1 MKNKITE
8 NGECTNSCYLT
19 EYKYEYNFRCYS
31 NCLTGTYNNNY
42 KCEKCHEDCEI
53 CDGPYTIQ
61 NSNCLSCVNKNKYLY
76 FGNCIDECP
85 KYYFYNDTINQNI
98 CDCELT
104 KCKTCSRESLNN
116 NLCTSCDNE
125 EGYYPKYDD
134 LNINNL
140 DYYDCYKSPE
150 GYYLDNEILI
160 YKLCYQSCKKCDKS
174 GSETE
179 HNCLEC
185 KSGYNFEII
194 FDAYK
199 NCYDTCLY
207 HRYYSENDN
216 KIYCTINMECPINYN
231 KLIEDKKECISDCS
245 KDNQYKY
252 EFKNKCYTECPFN
265 SIIREKDE
273 DLSQFFLDKNI
284 FCKPICNESNPFE
297 IIYLQECV
305 EYCEIKQLK
314 NKSCILNFHHLNSEE
329 NKTKKIYDNYLIN
342 IESELTS
349 GTYEISDLENWDDDI
364 IHLDKATIT
373 LTTVKN
379 QKDNKND
386 IYSSNVDLKDCEDI
400 LKQTYH
406 IPDNE
411 VLFMKKIDFIEDGMK
426 ISKINYEVYT
436 KFNRSNLLKLN
447 LSYCK
452 ETKIDILI
460 PYQLTENVDI
470 LNSSSKY

>member
-1 MKNKITE
+1 
-8 NGECTNSCYLT
+8 
-19 EYKYEYNFRCYS
+19 
-31 NCLTGTYNNNY
+31 
-42 KCEKCHEDCEI
+42 
-53 CDGPYTIQ
+53 
-61 NSNCLSCVNKNKYLY
+61 
-76 FGNCIDECP
+76 
-85 KYYFYNDTINQNI
+85 
-98 CDCELT
+98 
-104 KCKTCSRESLNN
+104 
-116 NLCTSCDNE
+116 
-125 EGYYPKYDD
+125 
-134 LNINNL
+134 
-140 DYYDCYKSPE
+140 
-150 GYYLDNEILI
+150 
-160 YKLCYQSCKKCDKS
+160 
-174 GSETE
+174 
-179 HNCLEC
+179 
-185 KSGYNFEII
+185 
-194 FDAYK
+194 
-199 NCYDTCLY
+199 
-207 HRYYSENDN
+207 
-216 KIYCTINMECPINYN
+216 MECPINYN

-245 KDNQYKY
+245 KDNLYKY

-426 ISKINYEVYT
+426 IPKINYEVYT

-460 PYQLTENVDI
+460 PYQLTENIDI
-470 LNSSSKY
+470 LNSSSKYYNDLCSSATSNTGTDITLKDRKEEFINNNKTVCQENCVFAEYNNEYQKVKCSCDVIKSFSTFDNMKINITELYKNFIDIKNIMNINILVCYKKLFCKKGLLYNYGSYILIGVILLHWIFIIIYYSKNSNKKIEIELNKITFGIKNMHLLIPKEKKMNGIKIFKREKILF

>member
-1 MKNKITE
+1 
-8 NGECTNSCYLT
+8 
-19 EYKYEYNFRCYS
+19 
-31 NCLTGTYNNNY
+31 
-42 KCEKCHEDCEI
+42 
-53 CDGPYTIQ
+53 
-61 NSNCLSCVNKNKYLY
+61 
-76 FGNCIDECP
+76 
-85 KYYFYNDTINQNI
+85 
-98 CDCELT
+98 
-104 KCKTCSRESLNN
+104 
-116 NLCTSCDNE
+116 
-125 EGYYPKYDD
+125 

-199 NCYDTCLY
+199 NCYNTCLY
-207 HRYYSENDN
+207 RRYYSENDN

-245 KDNQYKY
+245 KDNLYKY

-305 EYCEIKQLK
+305 DV
-314 NKSCILNFHHLNSEE
+314 LNIVKLN
-329 NKTKKIYDNYLIN
+329 NL
-342 IESELTS
+342 
-349 GTYEISDLENWDDDI
+349 
-364 IHLDKATIT
+364 
-373 LTTVKN
+373 
-379 QKDNKND
+379 
-386 IYSSNVDLKDCEDI
+386 
-400 LKQTYH
+400 
-406 IPDNE
+406 
-411 VLFMKKIDFIEDGMK
+411 
-426 ISKINYEVYT
+426 KINHAY
-436 KFNRSNLLKLN
+436 
-447 LSYCK
+447 
-452 ETKIDILI
+452 
-460 PYQLTENVDI
+460 
-470 LNSSSKY
+470 